1 MLENFKYNVKNAFK
15 SLHINSKKKHNSTYT
30 VFCLIYNSTD
40 YRACVYV
47 CLKIYIYVR
56 IHIYE
61 CIEKL
66 FLSELL

>member
-1 MLENFKYNVKNAFK
+1 M
-15 SLHINSKKKHNSTYT
+15 KKKHNSTYT

-40 YRACVYV
+40 YRACVYACECV
-47 CLKIYIYVR
+47 YKYTYIYMR
-56 IHIYE
+56 TSYIYE